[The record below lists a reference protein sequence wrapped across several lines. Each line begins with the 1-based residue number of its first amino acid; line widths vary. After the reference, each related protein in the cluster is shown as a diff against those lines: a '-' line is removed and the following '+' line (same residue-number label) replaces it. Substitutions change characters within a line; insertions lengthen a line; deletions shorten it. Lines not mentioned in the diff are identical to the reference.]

1 MLPATSYKMQ
11 KKLLGQ
17 PDTILVQSSIYDI
30 SRNIEPQTY
39 LKGNHLKAAGFKY
52 VWPFQGH

>member
-17 PDTILVQSSIYDI
+17 PDTILVQLSIYDI

-52 VWPFQGH
+52 V